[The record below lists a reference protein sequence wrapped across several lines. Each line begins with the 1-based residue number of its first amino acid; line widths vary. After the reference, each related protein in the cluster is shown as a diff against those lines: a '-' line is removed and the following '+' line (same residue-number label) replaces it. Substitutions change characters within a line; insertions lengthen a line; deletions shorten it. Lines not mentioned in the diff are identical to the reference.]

1 MPIKPGFRYFKA
13 PSGAIHAVRTKED
26 GTLHTVL
33 FETGP
38 HAVMYT
44 FTRLRPIAFQI
55 EKVFCTKHAAHPN
68 RHRLRPQAWARPESH
83 VECGKLSEL
92 A

>member
-1 MPIKPGFRYFKA
+1 MAIKPGFRYFKA
-13 PSGAIHAVRTKED
+13 PSGAIHAVRTEED

-44 FTRLRPIAFQI
+44 FNRLRPIAFQI
-55 EKVFCTKHAAHPN
+55 EKVFFPIDQFEETFTPLNSEYAQAAAPHLV
-68 RHRLRPQAWARPESH
+68 HL
-83 VECGKLSEL
+83 L